1 MHEALVLGLGN
12 ILWADEGFGVRAVEA
27 FHEAYGDRSDV
38 EVLDGGTLG
47 AYLINSVMDAKRL
60 LILDCAELKAA
71 PGTLRVLRDDEIR
84 LWSSTKLSAH
94 QTGMNDVLAKATLMG
109 YEPEAITVIGVQ
121 PNELEDYGGSLTDVV
136 RVRVDEAVQLAAEEL
151 KKWGLP
157 VEKRKEGDK
166 ATPLTMDALSVGAY
180 ESGRPSEEEA
190 PREGDIRFMPKKEA

>member
-27 FHEAYGDRSDV
+27 FHEAYADRDDV

-121 PNELEDYGGSLTDVV
+121 PNELEDYGGSLTSLV
-136 RVRVDEAVQLAAEEL
+136 RARLDEAVELAAEEL

-157 VEKRKEGDK
+157 VDKRKASDK
-166 ATPLTMDALSVGAY
+166 ATPLTMDALSVSAY
-180 ESGRPSEEEA
+180 EGGRPSEEEA
-190 PREGDIRFMPKKEA
+190 PREGDIRFMPKKE

>member
-27 FHEAYGDRSDV
+27 FHETYGDRSDV

-157 VEKRKEGDK
+157 VEKRKESDK
-166 ATPLTMDALSVGAY
+166 AAPLTMDALSVAAY

-190 PREGDIRFMPKKEA
+190 PREGDIRFMPKKES

>member
-27 FHEAYGDRSDV
+27 FHEAYADRDDV

-71 PGTLRVLRDDEIR
+71 PGTLRVLRDDEIH

-136 RVRVDEAVQLAAEEL
+136 RARLDEAVQLAAEEL
-151 KKWGLP
+151 ERWGLP
-157 VEKRKEGDK
+157 VAKRAASDK
-166 ATPLTMDALSVGAY
+166 ATSLTMDALSVDAY
-180 ESGRPSEEEA
+180 ESGRPSEEDA
-190 PREGDIRFMPKKEA
+190 PREGDIRFMPKGE